1 MRIPLLVTN
10 SSTDKL
16 SRDYNSKHC
25 IPGSNPASGPFRNK
39 SKLPGH
45 VMAPTF
51 TEEAALKTLWEC

>member
-1 MRIPLLVTN
+1 MRIPLLATN
-10 SSTDKL
+10 GSTDKL
-16 SRDYNSKHC
+16 SRNYNSKHC
-25 IPGSNPASGPFRNK
+25 ISGSNPAFGPFRNK